1 MSCYIIVRR
10 LLFNGELEDRRVTLL
25 LETFVVIDVC
35 ESRSGLGDGVS
46 QLWLQTG
53 HRDGTEP
60 AKKSVSVYIIMTILL
75 WKRDKH
81 TPPLGEDG
89 AAERGCK
96 HQAG

>member
-1 MSCYIIVRR
+1 M
-10 LLFNGELEDRRVTLL
+10 TLL
-25 LETFVVIDVC
+25 LEAFVVVDVC
-35 ESRSGLGDGVS
+35 ESRSGPGNGVS

-60 AKKSVSVYIIMTILL
+60 AKKSVSVYIIIIL

-89 AAERGCK
+89 TAERGCK